1 MIEVDLVT
9 GNATIVAPEVPRGYL
24 LNLSVTHADPLRPM
38 ALSPEGGLLLSDDG
52 GATWRAVLN

>member
-24 LNLSVTHADPLRPM
+24 LNLSVTHGDSLRPM